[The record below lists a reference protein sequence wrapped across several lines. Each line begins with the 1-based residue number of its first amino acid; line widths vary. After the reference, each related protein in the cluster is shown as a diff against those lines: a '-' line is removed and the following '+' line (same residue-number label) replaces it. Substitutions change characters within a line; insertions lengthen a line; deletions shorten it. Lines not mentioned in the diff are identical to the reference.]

1 VRLQEEIDWNAPN
14 ASEQVNEL
22 ARLSLLESENRYLTG
37 GNEALSEYSDKKTP
51 LLLADEFEA
60 ILNAPPCIYDY
71 EPEFYA
77 YLRDYPA
84 KRMESTEE
92 FIY

>member
-14 ASEQVNEL
+14 ASEPVNEL

-37 GNEALSEYSDKKTP
+37 GNEALSECSDKKTP

-60 ILNAPPCIYDY
+60 ILNSAPYIYNY
-71 EPEFYA
+71 EPKFYA
-77 YLRDYPA
+77 YL
-84 KRMESTEE
+84 
-92 FIY
+92 